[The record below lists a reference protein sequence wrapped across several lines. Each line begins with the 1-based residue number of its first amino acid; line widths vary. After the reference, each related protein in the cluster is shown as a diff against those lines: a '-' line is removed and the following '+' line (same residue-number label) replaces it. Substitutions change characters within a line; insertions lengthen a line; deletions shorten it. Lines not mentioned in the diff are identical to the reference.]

1 MMGRREITA
10 GLSTLLERQLEQTT
24 CVWGREV
31 SIEAL
36 ERCRPDYL
44 SVSANFGKFAAVSSI
59 ERAEVTVYEIKSC
72 LADFK
77 SGHGVNE
84 IGDNNWLVM
93 PYETLMKIIESEGEY
108 SIGRWSVAYP
118 FPEEHGRVP
127 DIANLP
133 TYEGQVDGWKLYW
146 GVKDLSRKTR
156 PMPIMVYLWAL
167 LHSVNSGSGA

>member
-1 MMGRREITA
+1 MGRREITA
-10 GLSTLLERQLEQTT
+10 GLSALLERQLEQTT